1 MKSTTD
7 HDKGDGKKPQRKTNG
22 DDLRRALNWILIDD
36 IFAKVRLH
44 GNVKWKPLAL
54 VCLAIVWVWSSH
66 PGLVEA
72 AKDAIATVAKLFGSD
87 AVAVTS
93 YQALTTALVR
103 YTPQLLPALWA
114 RLQSLMQKSGPAG
127 WRVGKWL
134 PLAVDGSRVSVP
146 RTQPNEERFNKPKKP
161 RGKKKSRANKRARQ
175 AQRTRQKQRTK
186 SHYDPQAVG
195 PQMWLTLLWH
205 IGLRLPWCWKLGP
218 SYSSERG
225 HLETLL
231 KELRFPAFTL
241 FCGDAGFV
249 GYDFWRSIVDEGHSF
264 LMRVGGNVRLLKG
277 LGVVRQRGD
286 IVYCWPDEVM
296 RKKKQPPLVLRL
308 LCFHDGRGE
317 VYLVTNILDHKELTA
332 EQASLIYRGRWGI
345 ELQFRALK
353 QTYGR
358 GKLRARTPEIAE
370 IELHWSLLGLT
381 MLQLLALKEQTRA
394 GEPDDKTSIAAVLRI
409 IRSMIAD
416 PSETRPPSA
425 SLPSR
430 MRNATTDS
438 YQRHSKK
445 KSRNYPRRKTEPWTG
460 PPIILTAT
468 EEQRKRASEFLAGRQ
483 VA

>member
-1 MKSTTD
+1 MKSTKE
-7 HDKGDGKKPQRKTNG
+7 HDKPDGKKPQGKTNG
-22 DDLRRALNWILIDD
+22 DDLRRALNWIVIDD
-36 IFAKVRLH
+36 IFAHVRLH

-54 VCLAIVWVWSSH
+54 VCLAIVWVWSSQ
-66 PGLVEA
+66 PGLVDA
-72 AKDAIATVAKLFGSD
+72 ANAAFATVAKLFGSD
-87 AVAVTS
+87 AVAVIS
-93 YQALTTALVR
+93 YQALTAALVR

-114 RLQSLMQKSGPAG
+114 RVQSLMQQSGQAA

-146 RTQPNEERFNKPKKP
+146 RTQQNEERFNKPRKP
-161 RGKKKSRANKRARQ
+161 RGKKKSREQTQSACPAQ
-175 AQRTRQKQRTK
+175 AQKQRTK

-225 HLETLL
+225 HLEKLL
-231 KELRFPAFTL
+231 GELRFLEFTL

-249 GYDFWRSIVDEGHSF
+249 GYEFWRSILDHGHSF
-264 LMRVGGNVRLLKG
+264 LIRVGGNVRLLKR

-286 IVYCWPDEVM
+286 IVYCWPDEAM
-296 RKKKQPPLVLRL
+296 KKKQPPLVLRL
-308 LCFHDGRGE
+308 LRFHDGRGE
-317 VYLVTNILDHKELTA
+317 VYLVTNILDDKELTA

-345 ELQFRALK
+345 ELQFRSLK

-358 GKLRARTPEIAE
+358 AKLRPRTPEIAE

-381 MLQLLALKEQTRA
+381 MLQLLAMKEQTRA
-394 GEPDDKTSIAAVLRI
+394 GEPADKTSIAAVLRI
-409 IRSMIAD
+409 IRSMIAE

-425 SLPSR
+425 SLGNR
-430 MRNATTDS
+430 LRNATTDS
-438 YQRHSKK
+438 YQRSSKK
-445 KSRNYPRRKTEPWTG
+445 QSRNYPRRKEEPCTG
-460 PPIILTAT
+460 PPIVLTAT
-468 EEQRKRASEFLAGRQ
+468 ENQREKARNILAGQR